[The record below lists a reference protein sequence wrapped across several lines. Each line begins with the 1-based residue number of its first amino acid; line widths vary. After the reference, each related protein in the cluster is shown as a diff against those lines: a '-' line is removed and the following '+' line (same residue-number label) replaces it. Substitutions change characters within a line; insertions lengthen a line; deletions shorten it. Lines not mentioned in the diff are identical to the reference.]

1 MSTYS
6 KIATFFHKEHSLKQ
20 AVGLLFV
27 TVLISNLLGLIRN
40 VVIANRVGLTYGSI
54 APLDNYYAAFVLPD
68 LLYSIIIVGALSSAI
83 LPLLV
88 KTDTEGDER
97 HFWQTFNL
105 ILSTGLTVVI
115 FGLIFLYFV
124 LPKLVPSLFP
134 GFSPTEMSVTIGLAQ
149 VLLLS
154 PLFFTLSQI
163 STSALQAKRHFFAP
177 AIAPIIYNLAIIAG
191 SLFIPRY
198 GLGALVIGVLAG
210 AFGHFLVQLP
220 SLVRLGW
227 RFNFQTGFGDSRIRQ
242 IMSLMLPRTIALTST
257 QLLLIFFYRIASEF
271 PGGSISI
278 YKLTD
283 DLQTAPVLLL
293 ANTLAMAILPDFARH
308 HAKAEHRK
316 LNSLVA
322 KSIRLL
328 LYIFLPVTIFL
339 LIFRGPIIDL
349 YISIGHAITA
359 AETDLAV
366 RTFGYF
372 VISLFFQGAVLVL
385 ARAYFARSDTY
396 RPALFSIVSIVIAY
410 LVAKLLTT
418 TTDMGVTGLAL
429 AFSVGSTINAFLL
442 WFNIGLPLRT
452 LWRDD
457 QQRLNIGVLLVG
469 NAVVGIFFYLTR
481 SAMKAVFSQ
490 LSLSVSLENLLIIL
504 ISLAVGLIIYLSWSK
519 VFNLEQWQLISKT
532 SSTEK

>member
-1 MSTYS
+1 
-6 KIATFFHKEHSLKQ
+6 
-20 AVGLLFV
+20 
-27 TVLISNLLGLIRN
+27 
-40 VVIANRVGLTYGSI
+40 
-54 APLDNYYAAFVLPD
+54 
-68 LLYSIIIVGALSSAI
+68 
-83 LPLLV
+83 
-88 KTDTEGDER
+88 
-97 HFWQTFNL
+97 
-105 ILSTGLTVVI
+105 
-115 FGLIFLYFV
+115 
-124 LPKLVPSLFP
+124 
-134 GFSPTEMSVTIGLAQ
+134 
-149 VLLLS
+149 
-154 PLFFTLSQI
+154 
-163 STSALQAKRHFFAP
+163 
-177 AIAPIIYNLAIIAG
+177 
-191 SLFIPRY
+191 
-198 GLGALVIGVLAG
+198 
-210 AFGHFLVQLP
+210 
-220 SLVRLGW
+220 
-227 RFNFQTGFGDSRIRQ
+227 
-242 IMSLMLPRTIALTST
+242 
-257 QLLLIFFYRIASEF
+257 
-271 PGGSISI
+271 
-278 YKLTD
+278 
-283 DLQTAPVLLL
+283 
-293 ANTLAMAILPDFARH
+293 MAILPDFARH